1 MAELLVAGD
10 SDMPNAMSMYLR
22 EMLPQEY
29 TVVSEP
35 TVHRCLFDAVVVGP
49 NGLVALQASDGV
61 SGDVLAAPANPSV
74 CGDIR
79 VLQAFVSEEFP
90 SLRPSFR
97 QFAVERDPASP
108 LPLWRIA
115 GADPTDSGSL
125 ADAITADDAPADP
138 VLADEALRDG
148 LAVALRDRRLT
159 ASQRTT
165 KPFVFRSSR
174 LLGLSAKAWSIREAV
189 AIMDRHPDDGIY
201 HLCNGTLER
210 WLRDEGAPH
219 LAQLAHNAVIEGKN
233 DRRCALEIFLVG
245 TGLVSR
251 PEMVVRPKV
260 LDLGYVLNGAPVA
273 GLLRL
278 QHGRGRGYLF
288 GSLTAGETWLRL
300 DPKEFAG
307 RSTDIVV
314 TADTSLLPIVT
325 EPVRAGL
332 LIETNASNEPIPVP
346 VQFHIAT
353 TPSRFNRI
361 ALRPLA
367 GLSVAGLLGVFLG
380 LLFGIAGVPAPLF
393 GGEGPLFSGAGPLLG
408 DTLFWVAAIGS
419 LWALLGLIRGAKQ
432 PQAWPIHYATVRW
445 LRRILVWAG
454 SLMCIAVL
462 AVWGWVRDS
471 DISLV
476 FAALGG
482 LAAGVLPATIGELQA
497 VGALDNPALLT
508 GRYRAVGSV
517 VRTAAGVLLLVALL
531 SAPRLVVPTLE
542 SPAGREALRTVQ
554 VQTEGHWQR
563 LNEGVGGLMTQL
575 YLRYYDRRVPIQP
588 TPAPPSA
595 PRADLEDLFGFL
607 RASR

>member
-10 SDMPNAMSMYLR
+10 SDMPNAVSMYLR

-49 NGLVALQASDGV
+49 NGLVALQASDDV
-61 SGDVLAAPANPSV
+61 SGDVLTAPADPAT

-79 VLQAFVSEEFP
+79 ALQAFVSEEFP
-90 SLRPSFR
+90 ALRPAYR
-97 QFAVERDPASP
+97 EFAVERDPTST
-108 LPLWRIA
+108 LPLWRVA
-115 GADPTDSGSL
+115 GAETTASGSL
-125 ADAITADDAPADP
+125 ADAITAEDALADP
-138 VLADEALRDG
+138 ALADEALRDE

-159 ASQRTT
+159 ASQHTT
-165 KPFVFRSSR
+165 QPFVFRSSR
-174 LLGLSAKAWSIREAV
+174 LLGLSAKAWSIRDAV

-201 HLCNGTLER
+201 HLTNGTLER
-210 WLRDEGAPH
+210 WLREEGAPH
-219 LAQLAHNAVIEGKN
+219 LAQLAHDAVLEGKN
-233 DRRCALEIFLVG
+233 DRRRALEIFLVG

-251 PEMVVRPKV
+251 PELLVRPKV

-288 GSLTAGETWLRL
+288 GSLTAVETWLRL

-314 TADTSLLPIVT
+314 SADTSLLPIVT
-325 EPVRAGL
+325 EPVRASL
-332 LIETNASNEPIPVP
+332 LVGANASKEPISVP

-353 TPSRFNRI
+353 TPARFNRI

-367 GLSVAGLLGVFLG
+367 GLSVAGALGVFIG
-380 LLFGIAGVPAPLF
+380 LLFGIAGVPAPLL
-393 GGEGPLFSGAGPLLG
+393 GGAGPLFSGAGPLLG

-432 PQAWPIHYATVRW
+432 PEAWPVHYATVRW
-445 LRRILVWAG
+445 LRRILMWAG
-454 SLMCIAVL
+454 GLMCIAVL
-462 AVWGWVRDS
+462 AVWGWGRDS

-482 LAAGVLPATIGELQA
+482 LAAGILPATIGEVQA
-497 VGALDNPALLT
+497 AGALDNPALLT
-508 GRYRAVGSV
+508 GRYRAMGSV
-517 VRTAAGVLLLVALL
+517 VRTAAGVLLLVAFL
-531 SAPRLVVPTLE
+531 SAPRVVVPTLE
-542 SPAGREALRTVQ
+542 SPTGREALRTVQ
-554 VQTEGHWQR
+554 VQTESHWQR
-563 LNEGVGGLMTQL
+563 LNEGVGGLVTRL
-575 YLRYYDRRVPIQP
+575 YLRYYDRRVPVEP
-588 TPAPPSA
+588 TSVPKAPLLSV
-595 PRADLEDLFGFL
+595 EEFL
-607 RASR
+607 GRRP

>member
-1 MAELLVAGD
+1 
-10 SDMPNAMSMYLR
+10 
-22 EMLPQEY
+22 MLPQEY

-49 NGLVALQASDGV
+49 NGLVALQARDGV
-61 SGDVLAAPANPSV
+61 SGDLLTAPADPAA

-79 VLQAFVSEEFP
+79 ALQAFVGEEFP
-90 SLRPSFR
+90 ALRPAYR
-97 QFAVERDPASP
+97 EFAVERDPTST
-108 LPLWRIA
+108 LPLWRVA
-115 GADPTDSGSL
+115 AADATATGSL
-125 ADAITADDAPADP
+125 ADAIAAEDVPADP
-138 VLADEALRDG
+138 ALADEIVRDE

-159 ASQRTT
+159 ASQQTT
-165 KPFVFRSSR
+165 QPFVFRSSR
-174 LLGLSAKAWSIREAV
+174 VLGLSAQAWSIREAV
-189 AIMDRHPDDGIY
+189 AIMDRQPDDGIY
-201 HLCNGTLER
+201 HLTNGTLEH

-219 LAQLAHNAVIEGKN
+219 LAQLAHDAVLEGKN
-233 DRRCALEIFLVG
+233 DRRRALEIFLMG

-251 PEMVVRPKV
+251 PELVVRPKV

-288 GSLTAGETWLRL
+288 GSLTAVETWLRL

-314 TADTSLLPIVT
+314 SADTSLLPIVT
-325 EPVRAGL
+325 EPVRASL
-332 LIETNASNEPIPVP
+332 LIDANASNEPIPVH

-353 TPSRFNRI
+353 TPARFNRI

-367 GLSVAGLLGVFLG
+367 GLAVAGALGVFIG
-380 LLFGIAGVPAPLF
+380 LLFGIAGVRAPLLDA
-393 GGEGPLFSGAGPLLG
+393 EGPLFSGAGPLLG

-432 PQAWPIHYATVRW
+432 PQAWPVRYATVRW
-445 LRRILVWAG
+445 LRRILMWAG
-454 SLMCIAVL
+454 ALMVVAVL
-462 AVWGWVRDS
+462 AVWGWVHDS

-476 FAALGG
+476 LAALGG
-482 LAAGVLPATIGELQA
+482 LAAGILPATIGEVQA
-497 VGALDNPALLT
+497 TGALDNPALLT
-508 GRYRAVGSV
+508 GRYRAMGSV

-531 SAPRLVVPTLE
+531 SAPRVVVPTLE
-542 SPAGREALRTVQ
+542 SPTGREALRTVQ

-563 LNEGVGGLMTQL
+563 LNEGVGGLVTRL

-588 TPAPPSA
+588 TPAPSSA
-595 PRADLEDLFGFL
+595 PKVELGDLLGFL